1 MVSYLAKLFV
11 PDERTNG
18 ELIQR
23 IKIDKHLS
31 KLFFVVENKNGALFA
46 QMFFVDER
54 RNGEPL
60 VQTFLCG
67 ECKRDEFMHRREN
80 GKFLVQTFLCD

>member
-1 MVSYLAKLFV
+1 MLALCPNWSLWVIANMVSYLSKLFV
-11 PDERTNG
+11 PDESTNG
-18 ELIQR
+18 ELIQG

-54 RNGEPL
+54 RNGEPV

-67 ECKRDEFMHRREN
+67 
-80 GKFLVQTFLCD
+80 

>member
-1 MVSYLAKLFV
+1 MQGIYFKSIPKV
-11 PDERTNG
+11 R
-18 ELIQR
+18 Q
-23 IKIDKHLS
+23 
-31 KLFFVVENKNGALFA
+31 ENKNDALFA

-67 ECKRDEFMHRREN
+67 ECKRGEFMHRREN